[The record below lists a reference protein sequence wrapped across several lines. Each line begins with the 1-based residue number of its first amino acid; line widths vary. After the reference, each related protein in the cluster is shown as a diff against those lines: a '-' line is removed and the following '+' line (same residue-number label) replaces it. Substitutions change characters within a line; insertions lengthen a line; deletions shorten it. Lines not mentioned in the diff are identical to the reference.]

1 MKKCFTVL
9 LSLTLACALCLS
21 LAEADGAALYA
32 QGDAAFLVQDY
43 EKALEY
49 WSAAAETGNADALH
63 NLGWMYEH
71 GVGVEPDYEKAWDYY
86 AKAAEL
92 GNELSY
98 YGLGLMSFDGK
109 GVEQSYEK
117 AADYFLKAVELG
129 ETQKAQAYFDQ
140 LVEEG
145 KIPADYTPNEI

>member
-49 WSAAAETGNADALH
+49 WTQAAEQGYRNA
-63 NLGWMYEH
+63 YEAI
-71 GVGVEPDYEKAWDYY
+71 G
-86 AKAAEL
+86 EL
-92 GNELSY
+92 Y
-98 YGLGLMSFDGK
+98 RDGL